1 VAGWTGGRRSIN
13 EISIELL
20 ERWFL
25 PERPPLAITHSE
37 VLGVVPLEVTD
48 ALLDE
53 FHRPAD
59 RHERGVMVEQVMEL
73 LATSRPW
80 SVHHVSSD
88 RGELMVMFGTSWRVG
103 RIAGIEVRVDS
114 SWVVIAL
121 LITYSMYLRTSV
133 LYPELSGGGAVVL
146 GIAATVLFF
155 GSVLVHE
162 LAHAVVSQAR
172 GIRVQDI
179 TLFLFGGATRA
190 KVDSRGPSD
199 EFLIALVGPLTS
211 GLLAGLFAVV
221 AGLGGG
227 YLSRPLEGTFGYLAW
242 TNLLLAGFN
251 LVPGFP
257 LDGGRL
263 LRAAIWRA
271 TGSLGRA
278 TRVASAAGQGVG
290 WLLVAAGVGWL
301 LAGDL
306 AGGIWFGFI
315 GWFLVQAA
323 RSSYQE
329 LQLRD
334 LLRGVEAE
342 DVMAANLV
350 RIPPEL
356 SLQDAVD
363 DYFMRYD
370 HSAFPVEEQG
380 RTIGL
385 LTLRGVRRVPREQW
399 PTSRVRDHMVPL
411 GDQVVVAPDARMDG
425 VLGKLQD
432 GDAGRVLVVQD
443 GEVVGII
450 TPTDLARWLRRWQML
465 DSRAR

>member
-1 VAGWTGGRRSIN
+1 MA
-13 EISIELL
+13 
-20 ERWFL
+20 
-25 PERPPLAITHSE
+25 
-37 VLGVVPLEVTD
+37 
-48 ALLDE
+48 
-53 FHRPAD
+53 
-59 RHERGVMVEQVMEL
+59 
-73 LATSRPW
+73 
-80 SVHHVSSD
+80 
-88 RGELMVMFGTSWRVG
+88 MFGTSWRVG
-103 RIAGIEVRVDS
+103 RIAGIEVRIDS
-114 SWVVIAL
+114 SWAVIAL
-121 LITYSMYLRTSV
+121 LITYTMYLQVARVYEDISAGEAVWIGV
-133 LYPELSGGGAVVL
+133 LSA
-146 GIAATVLFF
+146 VLFF

-162 LAHAVVSQAR
+162 LAHALVAQAR

-190 KVDSRGPSD
+190 KVDSRGPGD

-211 GLLAGLFAVV
+211 GLLAGLFGIV
-221 AGLGGG
+221 ASLGRDL
-227 YLSRPLEGTFGYLAW
+227 LSRPLAGTLGYLAW
-242 TNLLLAGFN
+242 TNLLLAAFN

-263 LRAAIWRA
+263 LRSAIWKT
-271 TGSLGRA
+271 TGSLPRA
-278 TRVASAAGQGVG
+278 TRIASVSGQAVG
-290 WLLVAAGVGWL
+290 WLLVAAGVAWL

-306 AGGIWFGFI
+306 AGGIWFAFI

-329 LQLRD
+329 LQLQQ

-342 DVMAANLV
+342 DVMAADLR

-363 DYFMRYD
+363 NYFMRYD
-370 HSAFPVEEQG
+370 HGAFPVEDQG

-385 LTLRGVRRVPREQW
+385 LTLRAVRRVPREQW
-399 PTSRVRDHMVPL
+399 PTRRVQDHMVPL

-432 GDAGRVLVVQD
+432 SQANRVLVAQD

-450 TPTDLARWLRRWQML
+450 TPTDLTRWLRRWRTL
-465 DSRAR
+465 DSSAR

>member
-1 VAGWTGGRRSIN
+1 
-13 EISIELL
+13 
-20 ERWFL
+20 
-25 PERPPLAITHSE
+25 
-37 VLGVVPLEVTD
+37 
-48 ALLDE
+48 
-53 FHRPAD
+53 
-59 RHERGVMVEQVMEL
+59 
-73 LATSRPW
+73 
-80 SVHHVSSD
+80 
-88 RGELMVMFGTSWRVG
+88 MFGTSWRVA
-103 RIAGIEVRVDS
+103 RIAGIEVRIDS
-114 SWVVIAL
+114 SWAVIAL
-121 LITYSMYLRTSV
+121 LITYSMYLRLAI
-133 LYPELSGGGAVVL
+133 LYPELSGGGAVTL
-146 GIAATVLFF
+146 AILSAVLFF

-162 LAHAVVSQAR
+162 LAHALVSQAR

-190 KVDSRGPSD
+190 RVESRGPGD

-211 GLLAGLFAVV
+211 GLLAGLFGIV
-221 AGLGGG
+221 AGLGRDL
-227 YLSRPLEGTFGYLAW
+227 LSRPLAGTFGYLAW
-242 TNLLLAGFN
+242 TNLLLAAFN

-263 LRAAIWRA
+263 LRSAIWKT

-278 TRVASAAGQGVG
+278 TRIASVAGQGVG
-290 WLLVAAGVGWL
+290 WLLVAAGVASL

-306 AGGIWFGFI
+306 AGGIWFAFI

-323 RSSYQE
+323 RSSYQD
-329 LQLRD
+329 LQLRQ

-342 DVMAANLV
+342 EVMAADLR

-370 HSAFPVEEQG
+370 HSGFPVEEQG

-385 LTLRGVRRVPREQW
+385 LTLRGIRRVPREQW
-399 PTSRVRDHMVPL
+399 PTRRVREAMVPL

-432 GDAGRVLVVQD
+432 GEAGRVLVVQD

-450 TPTDLARWLRRWQML
+450 TPSDLTRWLRRWRTL
-465 DSRAR
+465 ESSAP

>member
-1 VAGWTGGRRSIN
+1 
-13 EISIELL
+13 
-20 ERWFL
+20 
-25 PERPPLAITHSE
+25 
-37 VLGVVPLEVTD
+37 
-48 ALLDE
+48 
-53 FHRPAD
+53 
-59 RHERGVMVEQVMEL
+59 
-73 LATSRPW
+73 
-80 SVHHVSSD
+80 
-88 RGELMVMFGTSWRVG
+88 MFGTSWRVG
-103 RIAGIEVRVDS
+103 RIAGIEVRIDS
-114 SWVVIAL
+114 SWAVIAL
-121 LITYSMYLRTSV
+121 LITYSMYLRASV
-133 LYPELSGGGAVVL
+133 LYPELSGGGAVAL
-146 GIAATVLFF
+146 GIVAAVLFF

-190 KVDSRGPSD
+190 RVESRGPGD

-211 GLLAGLFAVV
+211 GLLAGLFGIV
-221 AGLGGG
+221 ASLGGEV
-227 YLSRPLEGTFGYLAW
+227 LSRPLAGTLGYLAW
-242 TNLLLAGFN
+242 TNLVLAVFN

-263 LRAAIWRA
+263 LRSAIWKA

-278 TRVASAAGQGVG
+278 TRVASVAGQVVG
-290 WLLVAAGVGWL
+290 WLLVAAGVAWL

-306 AGGIWFGFI
+306 AGGIWFAFI

-329 LQLRD
+329 LQLQQ

-342 DVMAANLV
+342 EVMAGDLR

-370 HSAFPVEEQG
+370 HSGFPVEEQG

-385 LTLRGVRRVPREQW
+385 LTLRGVRQVPREQW
-399 PTSRVRDHMVPL
+399 PTHRVRDHMVSL

-425 VLGKLQD
+425 VLGKLED
-432 GDAGRVLVVQD
+432 GQAGRVLVAQD

-450 TPTDLARWLRRWQML
+450 TPSDLTRWLRRWRTL
-465 DSRAR
+465 DGSTH

>member
-1 VAGWTGGRRSIN
+1 MA
-13 EISIELL
+13 
-20 ERWFL
+20 
-25 PERPPLAITHSE
+25 
-37 VLGVVPLEVTD
+37 
-48 ALLDE
+48 
-53 FHRPAD
+53 
-59 RHERGVMVEQVMEL
+59 
-73 LATSRPW
+73 
-80 SVHHVSSD
+80 
-88 RGELMVMFGTSWRVG
+88 MFGTSWRVG

-121 LITYSMYLRTSV
+121 LITYSMYLQVSQVYQNISAGEAVWIGV
-133 LYPELSGGGAVVL
+133 L
-146 GIAATVLFF
+146 ATVLFF

-162 LAHAVVSQAR
+162 LAHALVAQAR

-190 KVDSRGPSD
+190 KVDARGPAD

-211 GLLAGLFAVV
+211 GLLAGLFGTV
-221 AGLGGG
+221 AGVGSNL
-227 YLSRPLEGTFGYLAW
+227 LTRPLAGTFGYLAW

-263 LRAAIWRA
+263 LRAAIWKT
-271 TGSLGRA
+271 TGNLARA
-278 TRVASAAGQGVG
+278 TRTASLSGQAVG
-290 WLLVAAGVGWL
+290 WLLVAAGVASL

-306 AGGIWFGFI
+306 AGGIWFAFI

-323 RSSYQE
+323 RSSYQD
-329 LQLRD
+329 LQLQQ
-334 LLRGVEAE
+334 LLGGVEAE
-342 DVMAANLV
+342 EVMAADLV

-356 SLQDAVD
+356 SLQEAVD
-363 DYFMRYD
+363 AYFMRYD
-370 HSAFPVEEQG
+370 HSGFPVEEQG

-399 PTSRVRDHMVPL
+399 PTRRVRDHMVPL

-425 VLGKLQD
+425 VVGKLQD
-432 GDAGRVLVVQD
+432 SEANRVLVVQD

-450 TPTDLARWLRRWQML
+450 TPSDLTRWLRRWRTL
-465 DSRAR
+465 DASAR

>member
-1 VAGWTGGRRSIN
+1 
-13 EISIELL
+13 
-20 ERWFL
+20 
-25 PERPPLAITHSE
+25 
-37 VLGVVPLEVTD
+37 
-48 ALLDE
+48 
-53 FHRPAD
+53 
-59 RHERGVMVEQVMEL
+59 
-73 LATSRPW
+73 
-80 SVHHVSSD
+80 
-88 RGELMVMFGTSWRVG
+88 MFGTSWRVG

-114 SWVVIAL
+114 SWAVIAL
-121 LITYSMYLRTSV
+121 LITYSMYLRLSV
-133 LYPELSGGGAVVL
+133 LYPELSDGRAVGLAIVS
-146 GIAATVLFF
+146 AVLFF

-190 KVDSRGPSD
+190 KVDSRGPGD
-199 EFLIALVGPLTS
+199 EFLIAVVGPLTS
-211 GLLAGLFAVV
+211 GLLAGLFGIV
-221 AGLGGG
+221 AGWGREV
-227 YLSRPLEGTFGYLAW
+227 LSRPLAGTFGYLAW
-242 TNLLLAGFN
+242 INLLLAAFN

-263 LRAAIWRA
+263 LRSAIWKA

-278 TRVASAAGQGVG
+278 TRIASVAGQAVG
-290 WLLVAAGVGWL
+290 WLLVAGGVAWL

-306 AGGIWFGFI
+306 AGGIWFAFI

-323 RSSYQE
+323 RSSYQD
-329 LQLRD
+329 LQLQQ

-342 DVMAANLV
+342 DVMAADLR

-370 HSAFPVEEQG
+370 HSGFPVDEQG

-399 PTSRVRDHMVPL
+399 PTRRVREAMVPL

-425 VLGKLQD
+425 VVGKLQD
-432 GDAGRVLVVQD
+432 GEANRVLVVDD

-450 TPTDLARWLRRWQML
+450 TPSDLTRWLRRWRTFEG
-465 DSRAR
+465 SAP

>member
-1 VAGWTGGRRSIN
+1 
-13 EISIELL
+13 
-20 ERWFL
+20 
-25 PERPPLAITHSE
+25 
-37 VLGVVPLEVTD
+37 
-48 ALLDE
+48 
-53 FHRPAD
+53 
-59 RHERGVMVEQVMEL
+59 
-73 LATSRPW
+73 
-80 SVHHVSSD
+80 
-88 RGELMVMFGTSWRVG
+88 MFGTSWRVA

-121 LITYSMYLRTSV
+121 LITYSMYLRYAS
-133 LYPELSGGGAVVL
+133 LYQDLSGSGAVTL
-146 GIAATVLFF
+146 GIVATVLFF

-162 LAHAVVSQAR
+162 LAHALVAQAR

-190 KVDSRGPSD
+190 KVESRGPAD

-211 GLLAGLFAVV
+211 GLLAALFGIV
-221 AGLGGG
+221 AGLGGDA
-227 YLSRPLEGTFGYLAW
+227 LSRPLAGTVGYLAW

-271 TGSLGRA
+271 TGNLSRA
-278 TRVASAAGQGVG
+278 TRVASGAGQGVG
-290 WLLVAAGVGWL
+290 WLLVAAGVAWL

-306 AGGIWFGFI
+306 AGGIWFAFI

-323 RSSYQE
+323 RSSSQD

-342 DVMAANLV
+342 DVMATNLL

-370 HSAFPVEEQG
+370 HSGFPVDDQG

-385 LTLRGVRRVPREQW
+385 LTLRGVRKVPRAQW
-399 PTSRVRDHMVPL
+399 PTRRVRDHMVPL
-411 GDQVVVAPDARMDG
+411 DDQVLAAPDTGMDD
-425 VLGKLQD
+425 VLDKLQD
-432 GDAGRVLVVQD
+432 GEANRVLVVQD

-450 TPTDLARWLRRWQML
+450 TPTDLTRWLRRWQTL
-465 DSRAR
+465 KGSTP

>member
-1 VAGWTGGRRSIN
+1 MG
-13 EISIELL
+13 
-20 ERWFL
+20 
-25 PERPPLAITHSE
+25 
-37 VLGVVPLEVTD
+37 
-48 ALLDE
+48 
-53 FHRPAD
+53 
-59 RHERGVMVEQVMEL
+59 
-73 LATSRPW
+73 
-80 SVHHVSSD
+80 
-88 RGELMVMFGTSWRVG
+88 MFGTSWRVG
-103 RIAGIEVRVDS
+103 RIAGIEVRIDS
-114 SWVVIAL
+114 SWAVIAL
-121 LITYSMYLRTSV
+121 LITYSMYLRLSI
-133 LYPELSGGGAVVL
+133 LYPELEGGGAVGLAVL
-146 GIAATVLFF
+146 SAVLFF

-162 LAHAVVSQAR
+162 LAHALVAQAR

-190 KVDSRGPSD
+190 KVDSRGPGD

-211 GLLAGLFAVV
+211 GLLAGLFGIIAS
-221 AGLGGG
+221 LGRDV
-227 YLSRPLEGTFGYLAW
+227 LSRPLAGTFGYLAW

-263 LRAAIWRA
+263 LRAAIWKT

-278 TRVASAAGQGVG
+278 TRIASVAGQGVG
-290 WLLVAAGVGWL
+290 WLLVAAGVAWL

-306 AGGIWFGFI
+306 AGGIWFAFI

-329 LQLRD
+329 LQLQQ

-342 DVMAANLV
+342 DVMAADLR

-370 HSAFPVEEQG
+370 HSAFPVEEHG

-399 PTSRVRDHMVPL
+399 PTRRVRDHMVPL
-411 GDQVVVAPDARMDG
+411 GDQVVVAPEARMNG

-432 GDAGRVLVVQD
+432 GEAGRVLVVQD

-450 TPTDLARWLRRWQML
+450 TPSDLTRWLRRWRTL
-465 DSRAR
+465 EGRPH

>member
-1 VAGWTGGRRSIN
+1 
-13 EISIELL
+13 
-20 ERWFL
+20 
-25 PERPPLAITHSE
+25 
-37 VLGVVPLEVTD
+37 
-48 ALLDE
+48 
-53 FHRPAD
+53 
-59 RHERGVMVEQVMEL
+59 
-73 LATSRPW
+73 
-80 SVHHVSSD
+80 
-88 RGELMVMFGTSWRVG
+88 MFGTSWRVG
-103 RIAGIEVRVDS
+103 RIAGIEVRIDS

-121 LITYSMYLRTSV
+121 LITYSMYLQISRVYEDTSSGAAV
-133 LYPELSGGGAVVL
+133 ALAILS
-146 GIAATVLFF
+146 TVLFF

-162 LAHAVVSQAR
+162 LAHALVSQAR

-190 KVDSRGPSD
+190 RVESRGPGD

-211 GLLAGLFAVV
+211 GLLAALFGIV
-221 AGLGGG
+221 AGLGRDV
-227 YLSRPLEGTFGYLAW
+227 LSTPLAGTLGYLAW
-242 TNLLLAGFN
+242 TNLLLAAFN
-251 LVPGFP
+251 LIPGFP

-263 LRAAIWRA
+263 LRSAIWKASGSLARA
-271 TGSLGRA
+271 THIASL
-278 TRVASAAGQGVG
+278 SGQGVG
-290 WLLVAAGVGWL
+290 WLLVAGGVAWL

-329 LQLRD
+329 LQLQQ

-342 DVMAANLV
+342 DVMAGDLL

-370 HSAFPVEEQG
+370 HGAFPVDEQG

-385 LTLRGVRRVPREQW
+385 LTLRGVRRVPRNEW
-399 PTSRVRDHMVPL
+399 PTRRVRDHMVPL
-411 GDQVVVAPDARMDG
+411 SEQVVVAPDARMDG

-432 GDAGRVLVVQD
+432 GEAGRVLVVQD

-450 TPTDLARWLRRWQML
+450 TPSDLTRWLRRWRPL
-465 DSRAR
+465 DASAR

>member
-1 VAGWTGGRRSIN
+1 
-13 EISIELL
+13 
-20 ERWFL
+20 
-25 PERPPLAITHSE
+25 
-37 VLGVVPLEVTD
+37 
-48 ALLDE
+48 
-53 FHRPAD
+53 
-59 RHERGVMVEQVMEL
+59 
-73 LATSRPW
+73 
-80 SVHHVSSD
+80 
-88 RGELMVMFGTSWRVG
+88 
-103 RIAGIEVRVDS
+103 
-114 SWVVIAL
+114 VIAL
-121 LITYSMYLRTSV
+121 LITYSMYLRLSV
-133 LYPELSGGGAVVL
+133 LYPELSGGGAVGLAIVS
-146 GIAATVLFF
+146 AVLFF

-190 KVDSRGPSD
+190 RVESRGPGD

-211 GLLAGLFAVV
+211 GILAGLFGIV

-227 YLSRPLEGTFGYLAW
+227 VLSRPLAGTLGYLAW

-263 LRAAIWRA
+263 LRSAIWKA
-271 TGSLGRA
+271 TGSLSRA
-278 TRVASAAGQGVG
+278 TRVASVAGQGVG
-290 WLLVAAGVGWL
+290 WLLVAAGVASL

-306 AGGIWFGFI
+306 AGGIWFAFI

-329 LQLRD
+329 LQLQQ

-342 DVMAANLV
+342 EVMAGDLR

-370 HSAFPVEEQG
+370 HGAFPVEEGG

-399 PTSRVRDHMVPL
+399 PTRRVRDHMVPL
-411 GDQVVVAPDARMDG
+411 NDQVVVAPEARMDG
-425 VLGKLQD
+425 VVGKLQD
-432 GDAGRVLVVQD
+432 GQANRVLVVED

-450 TPTDLARWLRRWQML
+450 TPSDLTRWLRRWQAL
-465 DSRAR
+465 DTRAR

>member
-1 VAGWTGGRRSIN
+1 MAV
-13 EISIELL
+13 
-20 ERWFL
+20 
-25 PERPPLAITHSE
+25 
-37 VLGVVPLEVTD
+37 
-48 ALLDE
+48 
-53 FHRPAD
+53 
-59 RHERGVMVEQVMEL
+59 
-73 LATSRPW
+73 
-80 SVHHVSSD
+80 
-88 RGELMVMFGTSWRVG
+88 FGTSWRVA
-103 RIAGIEVRVDS
+103 RIAGIEVRIDS
-114 SWVVIAL
+114 SWAVIAL
-121 LITYSMYLRTSV
+121 LITYSMYLRLSV
-133 LYPELSGGGAVVL
+133 LYPELSGGGAVAL
-146 GIAATVLFF
+146 AILSAVLFF

-162 LAHAVVSQAR
+162 LAHALVAQAR

-190 KVDSRGPSD
+190 RVESRGPGD

-211 GLLAGLFAVV
+211 GILAGLFGIV
-221 AGLGGG
+221 ASLGRDV
-227 YLSRPLEGTFGYLAW
+227 LSRPLAGTFGYLAW

-263 LRAAIWRA
+263 LRAAIWKT
-271 TGSLGRA
+271 TGSLARA
-278 TRVASAAGQGVG
+278 TRTASLSGQGVG
-290 WLLVAAGVGWL
+290 WLLVAAGVAWL

-306 AGGIWFGFI
+306 AGGIWFAFI

-329 LQLRD
+329 LQLQQ

-342 DVMAANLV
+342 DVMAADLR
-350 RIPPEL
+350 RIPPDL

-370 HSAFPVEEQG
+370 HSAFPVEEHG

-399 PTSRVRDHMVPL
+399 PTRRVREAMVPL
-411 GDQVVVAPDARMDG
+411 GDQVVVAPDARMDS

-432 GDAGRVLVVQD
+432 GEAGRVLVVQD

-450 TPTDLARWLRRWQML
+450 TPSDLTRWLRRWRTL
-465 DSRAR
+465 EGRPH

>member
-1 VAGWTGGRRSIN
+1 MG
-13 EISIELL
+13 
-20 ERWFL
+20 
-25 PERPPLAITHSE
+25 
-37 VLGVVPLEVTD
+37 
-48 ALLDE
+48 
-53 FHRPAD
+53 
-59 RHERGVMVEQVMEL
+59 
-73 LATSRPW
+73 
-80 SVHHVSSD
+80 
-88 RGELMVMFGTSWRVG
+88 MFGTSWRVG
-103 RIAGIEVRVDS
+103 RIAGIEVRIDS
-114 SWVVIAL
+114 SWAVIAL
-121 LITYSMYLRTSV
+121 LITYSMYLRLSV
-133 LYPELSGGGAVVL
+133 LYPELSGGGAVAL
-146 GIAATVLFF
+146 AILSAVLFF

-162 LAHAVVSQAR
+162 LAHSLVAQAR

-190 KVDSRGPSD
+190 RVESRGPGD

-211 GLLAGLFAVV
+211 GLLAGLFGIV
-221 AGLGGG
+221 AGLGRD
-227 YLSRPLEGTFGYLAW
+227 LLTRPLAGTFGYLAW
-242 TNLLLAGFN
+242 TNLLLAAFN

-263 LRAAIWRA
+263 LRSAIWKT

-278 TRVASAAGQGVG
+278 TRIASLSGQGVG
-290 WLLVAAGVGWL
+290 WLLVAAGVAWL

-306 AGGIWFGFI
+306 AGGIWFAFI

-329 LQLRD
+329 LQLQQ

-342 DVMAANLV
+342 EVMAANLR

-370 HSAFPVEEQG
+370 HGAFPVEEQG

-385 LTLRGVRRVPREQW
+385 LTLRGIRRVPREQW
-399 PTSRVRDHMVPL
+399 PTRRVRDHMVPL
-411 GDQVVVAPDARMDG
+411 SDQVVVAPDARMDG

-432 GDAGRVLVVQD
+432 GETGRVLVVQD

-450 TPTDLARWLRRWQML
+450 TPSDLTRWLRRWRTL
-465 DSRAR
+465 EGSAH

>member
-1 VAGWTGGRRSIN
+1 MA
-13 EISIELL
+13 
-20 ERWFL
+20 
-25 PERPPLAITHSE
+25 
-37 VLGVVPLEVTD
+37 
-48 ALLDE
+48 
-53 FHRPAD
+53 
-59 RHERGVMVEQVMEL
+59 
-73 LATSRPW
+73 
-80 SVHHVSSD
+80 
-88 RGELMVMFGTSWRVG
+88 MFGTSWRVG
-103 RIAGIEVRVDS
+103 RIAGIEVRIDS

-121 LITYSMYLRTSV
+121 LITYSMYLRLSV
-133 LYPELSGGGAVVL
+133 LYPELEGGGAVGLAVL
-146 GIAATVLFF
+146 SAVLFF

-162 LAHAVVSQAR
+162 LAHALVAQAR

-190 KVDSRGPSD
+190 RVESRGPGD

-211 GLLAGLFAVV
+211 GLLAGLFGIV
-221 AGLGGG
+221 AGLGRDV
-227 YLSRPLEGTFGYLAW
+227 LSTPLAGTFGYLAW
-242 TNLLLAGFN
+242 TNLVLAVFN

-263 LRAAIWRA
+263 LRSAIWKA

-278 TRVASAAGQGVG
+278 TRVASLAGQGVG
-290 WLLVAAGVGWL
+290 WLLVAGGVASL

-306 AGGIWFGFI
+306 AGGIWFAFI

-323 RSSYQE
+323 RSSYQD
-329 LQLRD
+329 LQLQQ
-334 LLRGVEAE
+334 LLRRVEAE
-342 DVMAANLV
+342 DVMAGDLL

-370 HSAFPVEEQG
+370 HGAFPVDEQG

-399 PTSRVRDHMVPL
+399 PTRRVREAMGPL
-411 GDQVVVAPDARMDG
+411 SDQVVVAPDARMDG
-425 VLGKLQD
+425 VVGKLQD
-432 GDAGRVLVVQD
+432 GQANRVLVLED

-450 TPTDLARWLRRWQML
+450 TPTDLTRWLRRWQAL
-465 DSRAR
+465 ELRAR

>member
-1 VAGWTGGRRSIN
+1 
-13 EISIELL
+13 
-20 ERWFL
+20 
-25 PERPPLAITHSE
+25 
-37 VLGVVPLEVTD
+37 
-48 ALLDE
+48 
-53 FHRPAD
+53 
-59 RHERGVMVEQVMEL
+59 
-73 LATSRPW
+73 
-80 SVHHVSSD
+80 
-88 RGELMVMFGTSWRVG
+88 MFGTSWRVG

-121 LITYSMYLRTSV
+121 LITYSMYLRSST
-133 LYPELSGGGAVVL
+133 LYPELSGGGAVAL
-146 GIAATVLFF
+146 GIGATVLFF
-155 GSVLVHE
+155 GSVLIHE
-162 LAHAVVSQAR
+162 LAHALVSQAR

-190 KVDSRGPSD
+190 RVESRGPGD
-199 EFLIALVGPLTS
+199 EFLIAVVGPLTS
-211 GLLAGLFAVV
+211 GVLAALFGIG
-221 AGLGGG
+221 AGLGRDV
-227 YLSRPLEGTFGYLAW
+227 LSRPLAGTLGYLAW
-242 TNLLLAGFN
+242 TNLLLAVFN
-251 LVPGFP
+251 LIPGFP

-263 LRAAIWRA
+263 LRSAIWKA

-278 TRVASAAGQGVG
+278 TRIASLAGQAVG
-290 WLLVAAGVGWL
+290 WLLVAAGVAWL

-306 AGGIWFGFI
+306 AGGIWFAFI

-342 DVMAANLV
+342 DVMAGDLL
-350 RIPPEL
+350 RIPPDL

-399 PTSRVRDHMVPL
+399 SSRRVRDFMVPL
-411 GDQVVVAPDARMDG
+411 SDQVVVAPEARMDG

-432 GDAGRVLVVQD
+432 GEAGRVLVVQD

-450 TPTDLARWLRRWQML
+450 TPTDLTRWLRRW
-465 DSRAR
+465 RAFDRSPR

>member
-1 VAGWTGGRRSIN
+1 MA
-13 EISIELL
+13 
-20 ERWFL
+20 
-25 PERPPLAITHSE
+25 
-37 VLGVVPLEVTD
+37 
-48 ALLDE
+48 
-53 FHRPAD
+53 
-59 RHERGVMVEQVMEL
+59 
-73 LATSRPW
+73 
-80 SVHHVSSD
+80 
-88 RGELMVMFGTSWRVG
+88 MFGTSWRVG
-103 RIAGIEVRVDS
+103 RVAGIEVRVDS

-121 LITYSMYLRTSV
+121 LITYSMYLRLSV
-133 LYPELSGGGAVVL
+133 LYSELSGGGAVGLAIVS
-146 GIAATVLFF
+146 AVLFF

-162 LAHAVVSQAR
+162 LAHALVAQAR

-190 KVDSRGPSD
+190 KVDSRGPGD
-199 EFLIALVGPLTS
+199 EFLIAVVGPLTS
-211 GLLAGLFAVV
+211 GILAGLFGIV
-221 AGLGGG
+221 AGLGRDV
-227 YLSRPLEGTFGYLAW
+227 LSPPLAGTLGYLAW
-242 TNLLLAGFN
+242 TNLLLAAFN

-263 LRAAIWRA
+263 LRSAIWKA
-271 TGSLGRA
+271 TGSLARA
-278 TRVASAAGQGVG
+278 TRIASVAGQGVG
-290 WLLVAAGVGWL
+290 WLLVAAGVAWL

-306 AGGIWFGFI
+306 AGGIWFAFI

-329 LQLRD
+329 LQLQQ

-342 DVMAANLV
+342 DVMASDLR

-370 HSAFPVEEQG
+370 HGAFPVDEQG

-385 LTLRGVRRVPREQW
+385 LTLRGIRRVPREQW
-399 PTSRVRDHMVPL
+399 PTRRVREHMVPL
-411 GDQVVVAPDARMDG
+411 SEQVVVAPEARMDG

-432 GDAGRVLVVQD
+432 SEAGRVLVVQD

-450 TPTDLARWLRRWQML
+450 TPSDLTRWLRRWRTL
-465 DSRAR
+465 EGSAR

>member
-1 VAGWTGGRRSIN
+1 MA
-13 EISIELL
+13 
-20 ERWFL
+20 
-25 PERPPLAITHSE
+25 
-37 VLGVVPLEVTD
+37 
-48 ALLDE
+48 
-53 FHRPAD
+53 
-59 RHERGVMVEQVMEL
+59 
-73 LATSRPW
+73 
-80 SVHHVSSD
+80 
-88 RGELMVMFGTSWRVG
+88 MFGTSWRVA

-121 LITYSMYLRTSV
+121 LITYSMYLRNSV
-133 LYPELSGGGAVVL
+133 LYPELSGGAAVGL
-146 GIAATVLFF
+146 GIGATVLFF

-162 LAHAVVSQAR
+162 FAHALVSEAR

-190 KVDSRGPSD
+190 RVDSRGPGD

-211 GLLAGLFAVV
+211 GLLAALFGIAASLGRDLLSAPL
-221 AGLGGG
+221 AGTL
-227 YLSRPLEGTFGYLAW
+227 GYLAW
-242 TNLLLAGFN
+242 TNLVLAAFN

-263 LRAAIWRA
+263 LRAAIWKA

-278 TRVASAAGQGVG
+278 TRIASLAGQAVG
-290 WLLVAAGVGWL
+290 WLLVAAGVASL

-306 AGGIWFGFI
+306 AGGIWFAFI

-329 LQLRD
+329 LQLQQ

-370 HSAFPVEEQG
+370 HSGFPVEEQG

-399 PTSRVRDHMVPL
+399 PTRRVRDHMVPL
-411 GDQVVVAPDARMDG
+411 NEQVVVAPDARMDG
-425 VLGKLQD
+425 VVGKLQD
-432 GDAGRVLVVQD
+432 SEAGRVLVAQD

-450 TPTDLARWLRRWQML
+450 TSSDLTRWLQRWQTQ
-465 DSRAR
+465 DARAR

>member
-1 VAGWTGGRRSIN
+1 
-13 EISIELL
+13 
-20 ERWFL
+20 
-25 PERPPLAITHSE
+25 
-37 VLGVVPLEVTD
+37 
-48 ALLDE
+48 
-53 FHRPAD
+53 
-59 RHERGVMVEQVMEL
+59 
-73 LATSRPW
+73 
-80 SVHHVSSD
+80 
-88 RGELMVMFGTSWRVG
+88 MFGTSWRVG
-103 RIAGIEVRVDS
+103 RIAGIEVRIDS
-114 SWVVIAL
+114 SWAVIAL
-121 LITYSMYLRTSV
+121 LITYSMYLRLSV
-133 LYPELSGGGAVVL
+133 LYPELSGGGAVGLAIVS
-146 GIAATVLFF
+146 AVLFF

-190 KVDSRGPSD
+190 RVESRGPGD

-211 GLLAGLFAVV
+211 GLLAGLFGIV
-221 AGLGGG
+221 AGLGRDL
-227 YLSRPLEGTFGYLAW
+227 LSRPLAGTFGYLAW

-263 LRAAIWRA
+263 LRSAIWKA
-271 TGSLGRA
+271 TGSLSRA
-278 TRVASAAGQGVG
+278 TRVASVAGQGVG
-290 WLLVAAGVGWL
+290 WLLVAAGVAFL

-306 AGGIWFGFI
+306 AGGIWFAFI

-329 LQLRD
+329 LQLQQ

-342 DVMAANLV
+342 EVMAGDLV

-370 HSAFPVEEQG
+370 HGAFPVEEQG

-385 LTLRGVRRVPREQW
+385 LTLRGVRQVPREQW
-399 PTSRVRDHMVPL
+399 PTHRVRDHMVSL

-425 VLGKLQD
+425 VLGKLED
-432 GDAGRVLVVQD
+432 GEAGRVLVAQD

-450 TPTDLARWLRRWQML
+450 TSSDLTRWLRRWRAL
-465 DSRAR
+465 DTRTR